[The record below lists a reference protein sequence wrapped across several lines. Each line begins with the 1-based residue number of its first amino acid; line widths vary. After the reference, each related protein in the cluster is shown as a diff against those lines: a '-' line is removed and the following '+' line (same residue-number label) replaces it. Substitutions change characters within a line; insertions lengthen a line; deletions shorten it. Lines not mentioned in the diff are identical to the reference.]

1 MKKDINFNHKTDKNS
16 NEKNNESNSSS
27 LCSYEEMN
35 LKKEKIKEE
44 TKDNNKKNNI
54 FANIIKNEEWSN
66 IIKLKEVKK
75 VENTKQNNDNDIN
88 EFNID
93 ELIDDIE
100 QNKQI
105 RMNRALS
112 LGRKKNNIEMTPSLK
127 SNSKFFQLKFGKS
140 VIYNDINNTNK
151 NTRKSCNIV
160 NPMMNDNKRNNEFSP
175 FKNYYTIIK
184 EINKLIKYINNAQQI
199 FSKKTIKITLTDDE
213 KKLLRTKSI
222 KKRRK
227 SINKN
232 QKDTRKIIFQI
243 NEEKSNNSNK
253 NNISDKDY
261 SNNNDSVLEKNNLYE
276 NEINIMELI
285 VEIFKKSSGL
295 RNKDELF
302 FIEHYLMTF
311 ENVMKILQQKT
322 IGSAG
327 NDLAKK
333 IARYMQIDII
343 PENIVIC
350 KLGDIGDKFYVIF
363 QGNVAI
369 LIPKETN
376 VKMDINEYFKHLNKL
391 FDLGEYE
398 LALKTIESNLHIY
411 KNKDIIYLKSYV
423 EKYLNIPGYARY
435 KRENLS
441 IKEYMERIE
450 FDILNENNENNIVI
464 TDKDASPI
472 HNPIKEL
479 DANNHIPNSENKDNL
494 LRKTTRN
501 PSLINKSFN
510 RRASSLS
517 PKNVLDLKKHVNF
530 KSTKNILFSEDKALN
545 KKNNYKKSKFTTMAL
560 PLTKGENLENID
572 NKIKSSKINII
583 HEESYINYSENE
595 LNQQNKGKK
604 STFNSMKKVISQEGN
619 TSSSFF
625 QNSNKNNEE
634 SNDKDKDAKA
644 KKHNVIL
651 WSYFH
656 VTNLIDGQTF
666 GDVALAENNKKRTAT
681 IITQEKTICGTLDY
695 YIYNKFIKDAQKK
708 IRKNIVHYLL
718 NVNFFRGI
726 NEDIFE
732 EQYFN
737 MFKYNNLHRND
748 YLFKS
753 NHERNSIYIVV
764 SGEIEASI
772 NCTIQELNNI
782 LNNKNVILH
791 NAINFEERLCIINE
805 NFNYFYKNSKN
816 IYRIKIHAFGSCL
829 GLNEYVLSKE
839 DNENSENKSDKDIF
853 YVNAKCISDK
863 AEVYSIDY
871 KLLKNIFKSEKRE
884 KRFNEI
890 MKESERKTLLR
901 IIQIKKNIIIE
912 RFDNLCDKFYF
923 DNYLNLKYDFEE
935 NKDSQESF
943 ILNTF
948 DNSKN
953 SYSRERKRIKT
964 FNIEVNNA
972 HSSYINRINKKNF
985 DKNISLNKD
994 KIIKQ
999 SIKLIK
1005 SNSSSKTSKIPF
1017 DDILD
1022 NLEKDKNKDIEKNKN
1037 IRKNKIIINIYDNNK
1052 SKETTKS
1059 QYIDELEKDS
1069 NDNSFNFKNI
1079 TNLSCISKENN
1090 KNIQYLSKIKEIYFD
1105 ENTIISNDKQKK
1117 NILNK
1122 KNKKIILYPILHK
1135 KPKAKLTTLTTTI
1148 PFGNQNY
1155 KIKNMKKNLSHDKL
1169 MKHKEDTNIYKS
1181 NNSIFSLILNG
1192 LPTFNNKYLSQNIK
1206 GIPKK
1211 CDYFKNAKLIDKN
1224 LLKLPKEKS
1233 FFYKGCESL
1242 LTMNNNIYNNK
1253 IPIIDLLKY
1262 DKIYEKNYIFKKR
1275 NNSAINKTKINMNN
1289 LY

>member
-1 MKKDINFNHKTDKNS
+1 
-16 NEKNNESNSSS
+16 
-27 LCSYEEMN
+27 
-35 LKKEKIKEE
+35 
-44 TKDNNKKNNI
+44 
-54 FANIIKNEEWSN
+54 
-66 IIKLKEVKK
+66 
-75 VENTKQNNDNDIN
+75 
-88 EFNID
+88 
-93 ELIDDIE
+93 
-100 QNKQI
+100 
-105 RMNRALS
+105 
-112 LGRKKNNIEMTPSLK
+112 
-127 SNSKFFQLKFGKS
+127 
-140 VIYNDINNTNK
+140 
-151 NTRKSCNIV
+151 
-160 NPMMNDNKRNNEFSP
+160 
-175 FKNYYTIIK
+175 
-184 EINKLIKYINNAQQI
+184 
-199 FSKKTIKITLTDDE
+199 
-213 KKLLRTKSI
+213 
-222 KKRRK
+222 
-227 SINKN
+227 
-232 QKDTRKIIFQI
+232 
-243 NEEKSNNSNK
+243 
-253 NNISDKDY
+253 
-261 SNNNDSVLEKNNLYE
+261 
-276 NEINIMELI
+276 MELI

-666 GDVALAENNKKRTAT
+666 GDVALSENNKKRTAT

-708 IRKNIVHYLL
+708 IRKNIVHSLL

-884 KRFNEI
+884 K
-890 MKESERKTLLR
+890 
-901 IIQIKKNIIIE
+901 
-912 RFDNLCDKFYF
+912 
-923 DNYLNLKYDFEE
+923 
-935 NKDSQESF
+935 
-943 ILNTF
+943 
-948 DNSKN
+948 
-953 SYSRERKRIKT
+953 
-964 FNIEVNNA
+964 
-972 HSSYINRINKKNF
+972 
-985 DKNISLNKD
+985 
-994 KIIKQ
+994 
-999 SIKLIK
+999 
-1005 SNSSSKTSKIPF
+1005 
-1017 DDILD
+1017 
-1022 NLEKDKNKDIEKNKN
+1022 
-1037 IRKNKIIINIYDNNK
+1037 
-1052 SKETTKS
+1052 
-1059 QYIDELEKDS
+1059 
-1069 NDNSFNFKNI
+1069 
-1079 TNLSCISKENN
+1079 
-1090 KNIQYLSKIKEIYFD
+1090 
-1105 ENTIISNDKQKK
+1105 
-1117 NILNK
+1117 
-1122 KNKKIILYPILHK
+1122 
-1135 KPKAKLTTLTTTI
+1135 
-1148 PFGNQNY
+1148 
-1155 KIKNMKKNLSHDKL
+1155 
-1169 MKHKEDTNIYKS
+1169 
-1181 NNSIFSLILNG
+1181 
-1192 LPTFNNKYLSQNIK
+1192 
-1206 GIPKK
+1206 
-1211 CDYFKNAKLIDKN
+1211 
-1224 LLKLPKEKS
+1224 
-1233 FFYKGCESL
+1233 
-1242 LTMNNNIYNNK
+1242 
-1253 IPIIDLLKY
+1253 
-1262 DKIYEKNYIFKKR
+1262 
-1275 NNSAINKTKINMNN
+1275 
-1289 LY
+1289 